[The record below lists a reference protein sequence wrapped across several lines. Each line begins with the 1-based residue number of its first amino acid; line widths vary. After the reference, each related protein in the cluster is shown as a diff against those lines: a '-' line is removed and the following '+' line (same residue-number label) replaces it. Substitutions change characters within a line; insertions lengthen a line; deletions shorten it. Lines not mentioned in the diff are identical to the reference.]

1 MAGDSPLAMVE
12 NRFVDI
18 LKNVEID
25 NLRKKSRSSLEVFQ
39 ERDRKITEWL
49 KNRSF
54 HDASTELAQEM
65 SKWNKDLEDL
75 ANMEVIISD
84 KDEDFQKLSDYL
96 SNKMPATL
104 DKTRKLKDD
113 LRTFENKLDKL
124 KSEINQLPDE
134 KEIRDIQIK
143 LSNFEAKDI
152 TLTKELSVLEKE
164 LASKQHSL
172 NKNSASIDLTKKSI
186 LESKVAEGDD
196 VRILKHLLNAQP
208 VLEKFQIALTKKN
221 VKKLEEEIAKSF
233 KSLLRKKALF
243 EYCEIDSE
251 NMTLSLYGAEKKLI
265 NSNRLSAGE
274 RQILA
279 VSILWAISKSVEH
292 PLPIIIDTPL
302 ARLDSEHRGSLIFDY
317 FPKASDQVILLSTD
331 EEITSEHSKELESL
345 TSHQFMVEANEKR
358 GTSNFR
364 NGYF

>member
-1 MAGDSPLAMVE
+1 MVE

-208 VLEKFQIALTKKN
+208 VLEKFQIAL
-221 VKKLEEEIAKSF
+221 
-233 KSLLRKKALF
+233 
-243 EYCEIDSE
+243 
-251 NMTLSLYGAEKKLI
+251 
-265 NSNRLSAGE
+265 
-274 RQILA
+274 Q
-279 VSILWAISKSVEH
+279 
-292 PLPIIIDTPL
+292 
-302 ARLDSEHRGSLIFDY
+302 
-317 FPKASDQVILLSTD
+317 
-331 EEITSEHSKELESL
+331 
-345 TSHQFMVEANEKR
+345 KR
-358 GTSNFR
+358 M
-364 NGYF
+364 